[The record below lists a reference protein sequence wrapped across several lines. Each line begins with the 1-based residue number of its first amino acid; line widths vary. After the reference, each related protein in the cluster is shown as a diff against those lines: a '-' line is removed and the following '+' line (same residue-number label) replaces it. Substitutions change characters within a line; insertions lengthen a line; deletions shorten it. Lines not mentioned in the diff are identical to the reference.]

1 MNLNNQEK
9 IDILRISKKIFIC
22 VVRHTGQDLDKLSLK
37 TCIVKDLGISGDDMD
52 DLLQDITRYF
62 QIDWSS
68 LNFEKNF
75 GKEGF
80 SIVEFF
86 VFLIR
91 FILNLVSNLIK
102 TILRVLI
109 NFNFSRFN
117 SFNNDQKNIQIENLI
132 LAAYYGRWNNTLFS
146 YTIPIESE
154 IQNWQIR
161 YWKRFKKRYGS
172 KFNNF

>member
-1 MNLNNQEK
+1 MFMNLSNQEK

-22 VVRHTGQDLDKLSLK
+22 IVRHTGKDLDKLSLK
-37 TCIVKDLGISGDDMD
+37 TCIVKDLRISGDDVD
-52 DLLQDITRYF
+52 DLVQDINRYF

-68 LNFEKNF
+68 LNFKEYF
-75 GKEGF
+75 GREGF

-91 FILNLVSNLIK
+91 FILNLISNLMK

-117 SFNNDQKNIQIENLI
+117 FFKNNQKDFQIENLI
-132 LAAYYGRWNNTLFS
+132 IAAYYGKWDNTLLS
-146 YTIPIESE
+146 HSIPIKKE
-154 IQNWQIR
+154 IQNWQIQ
-161 YWKRFKKRYGS
+161 YWNRFKRRYY
-172 KFNNF
+172 